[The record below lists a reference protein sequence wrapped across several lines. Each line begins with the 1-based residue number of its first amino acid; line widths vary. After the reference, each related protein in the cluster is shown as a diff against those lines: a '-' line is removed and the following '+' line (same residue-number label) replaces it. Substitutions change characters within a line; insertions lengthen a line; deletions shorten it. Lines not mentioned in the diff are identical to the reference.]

1 MFSKA
6 ALGKATATLA
16 NELLPLGIRVNGIAP
31 GLFATSMSAPGTED
45 EAGMA
50 HFPAG
55 SQFPFQTP
63 VGRPGPVPQGTKEDI
78 AALVLFLVAN
88 WFVDGE
94 TVLIDGCVSAN
105 SCFLG
110 VLLTRYGVAH

>member
-16 NELLPLGIRVNGIAP
+16 HELLPLGIRVNGIAP
-31 GLFATSMSAPGTED
+31 GLFATPMSAPGTED
-45 EAGMA
+45 EAGLA
-50 HFPAG
+50 HFPEG

-63 VGRPGPVPQGTKEDI
+63 VGRPGRVPQGSKEDI

-94 TVLIDGCVSAN
+94 TVLIDGGVSGIALHLFV
-105 SCFLG
+105 CC
-110 VLLTRYGVAH
+110 